1 VVEMDAFF
9 GYDSFK
15 RYNPKILDR
24 DNIIFSSGISYTI
37 FNHFTKDEKK
47 FYSLEKGGIGCI
59 AVSHNKKYF
68 AVGEMGSW
76 PNVYIYEYPSLKL
89 YRILRKGT

>member
-1 VVEMDAFF
+1 MDGFF

-24 DNIIFSSGISYTI
+24 DHIIYSSGISYTI
-37 FNHFTKDEKK
+37 YNPLSIDNKERRFFSK
-47 FYSLEKGGIGCI
+47 EKGGIGCI
-59 AVSHNKKYF
+59 AVSHSKKYF
-68 AVGEMGSW
+68 AVGEMGNW
-76 PNVYIYEYPSLKL
+76 PCVYIYEYPSLKL